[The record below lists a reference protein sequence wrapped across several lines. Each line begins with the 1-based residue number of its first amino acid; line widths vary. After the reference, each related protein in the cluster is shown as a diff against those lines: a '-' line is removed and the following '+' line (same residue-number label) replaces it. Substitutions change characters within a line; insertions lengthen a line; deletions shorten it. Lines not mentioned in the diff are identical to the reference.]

1 MTENGLYTFDEV
13 CSFIE
18 EKGLSKCERKNADIN
33 AIWQFGQKRS
43 CLQARTNIFN
53 RYVVYA
59 TESDFN
65 AIKKK
70 ADQNGLALIL
80 TEKKSELLE
89 AVINEYEAVK
99 SKAILFIKNG
109 NRIMQPSP
117 VECSIPHEIVFF
129 TNENLHFVLDVLS
142 ENSKSKKKTEQKN
155 VYTFVP
161 KKEKEPEIEAE
172 KISEIFPLESRVS
185 HGKYGAGT
193 VINISDGRIT
203 VDFDDYSEK
212 IFSAN
217 VCISKNLLKKAE

>member
-1 MTENGLYTFDEV
+1 MTENGFYTFEEV

-18 EKGLSKCERKNADIN
+18 EKGFDRSDRPNDDIN

-43 CLQARTNIFN
+43 CLQARTSIFD
-53 RYVVYA
+53 RYIVYA
-59 TESDFN
+59 TETDYN

-70 ADQNGLALIL
+70 ADQEGLALIL
-80 TEKKSELLE
+80 TEKTSELLD
-89 AVINEYEAVK
+89 AVINEYEQVK

-117 VECSIPHEIVFF
+117 VECSIPHKIVFF
-129 TNENLHFVLDVLS
+129 TNENLEFVLDVIS
-142 ENSKSKKKTEQKN
+142 ENAKSKKKVEQKK
-155 VYTFVP
+155 VFTFKP
-161 KKEKEPEIEAE
+161 KEKEPEIEAE

-193 VINISDGRIT
+193 VTNISDGRIT

-212 IFSAN
+212 VFSAN
-217 VCISKNLLKKAE
+217 ICITKSLLKKAE